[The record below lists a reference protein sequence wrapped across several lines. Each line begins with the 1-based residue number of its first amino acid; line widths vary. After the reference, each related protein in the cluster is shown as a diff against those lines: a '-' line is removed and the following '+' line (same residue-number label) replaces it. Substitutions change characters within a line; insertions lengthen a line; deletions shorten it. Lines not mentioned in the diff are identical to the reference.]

1 MFKLDNR
8 LENDSFFMQEIKNF
22 QIRLMNVQEFFW
34 IVLIPI
40 KPNLIELSDLKVD
53 ERNEL
58 LNFAVDL
65 GNYIKSVQNFDKVNI
80 GMLGN
85 VVSQLH
91 LHLVLRNKEW
101 FNEKIDYIVYEDE
114 SPYSQK
120 SKKIR
125 KLLNIN
131 NYKPI
136 GRLTWLDQIYKK
148 KWI

>member
-34 IVLIPI
+34 TVLIPI
-40 KPNLIELSDLKVD
+40 KPNLIELSDLEVD

-58 LNFAVDL
+58 LNFAIDL
-65 GNYIKSVQNFDKVNI
+65 GNYIKSDQNFDKVNI

-91 LHLVLRNKEW
+91 LHIVLRNKDDPAW
-101 FNEKIDYIVYEDE
+101 PGPVWGWKSTSNIDEETKQIRSKLIVQYL
-114 SPYSQK
+114 K
-120 SKKIR
+120 
-125 KLLNIN
+125 
-131 NYKPI
+131 
-136 GRLTWLDQIYKK
+136 
-148 KWI
+148 

>member
-34 IVLIPI
+34 VLLIPI
-40 KPNLIELSDLKVD
+40 KSNLIELSDLEVD

-85 VVSQLH
+85 IVSQLH
-91 LHLVLRNKEW
+91 LHIVLRNKDDPAW
-101 FNEKIDYIVYEDE
+101 TGPVWGWKSTSNLEKGTK
-114 SPYSQK
+114 Q
-120 SKKIR
+120 IR
-125 KLLNIN
+125 SNLIFQYLK
-131 NYKPI
+131 
-136 GRLTWLDQIYKK
+136 
-148 KWI
+148 

>member
-1 MFKLDNR
+1 VFKLDNR
-8 LENDSFFMQEIKNF
+8 IENDSFFMQEIKNF

-40 KPNLIELSDLKVD
+40 KPNLIELSDLEVD

-65 GNYIKSVQNFDKVNI
+65 GDYIKSYQNFDKVNI

-91 LHLVLRNKEW
+91 LHIVLRNKDDPAWPGPVWGWKSTSNLDE
-101 FNEKIDYIVYEDE
+101 ETKQIRSKLIVQYL
-114 SPYSQK
+114 K
-120 SKKIR
+120 
-125 KLLNIN
+125 
-131 NYKPI
+131 
-136 GRLTWLDQIYKK
+136 
-148 KWI
+148 

>member
-8 LENDSFFMQEIKNF
+8 IENDSFFMQEIKNF

-34 IVLIPI
+34 VLLIPI
-40 KPNLIELSDLKVD
+40 KSNLIELSDLEVD

-85 VVSQLH
+85 VVAQLH
-91 LHLVLRNKEW
+91 LHIVLRNKDDTAW
-101 FNEKIDYIVYEDE
+101 PGPVWGWKLSSNLDE
-114 SPYSQK
+114 ETKQIRLK
-120 SKKIR
+120 LVKKF
-125 KLLNIN
+125 LS
-131 NYKPI
+131 
-136 GRLTWLDQIYKK
+136 YKK
-148 KWI
+148 

>member
-8 LENDSFFMQEIKNF
+8 IENDSFFMQEIKNF

-40 KPNLIELSDLKVD
+40 KPNLIELSDLEVD

-65 GNYIKSVQNFDKVNI
+65 GHYIKSYQNFDKVNI

-85 VVSQLH
+85 VVAQLH
-91 LHLVLRNKEW
+91 LHIVLRNKDDPAW
-101 FNEKIDYIVYEDE
+101 PGPVWGWKSTSNIDEETKQIRSKLIVQYL
-114 SPYSQK
+114 K
-120 SKKIR
+120 
-125 KLLNIN
+125 
-131 NYKPI
+131 
-136 GRLTWLDQIYKK
+136 
-148 KWI
+148 

>member
-8 LENDSFFMQEIKNF
+8 LENDSFFMQEIKKF

-40 KPNLIELSDLKVD
+40 KPNLIELSDLEVD

-85 VVSQLH
+85 IVSQLH
-91 LHLVLRNKEW
+91 LHIVLRNKDDPAW
-101 FNEKIDYIVYEDE
+101 PGPVWGWKSTSNLEKETK
-114 SPYSQK
+114 Q
-120 SKKIR
+120 IR
-125 KLLNIN
+125 SNLIFQYLK
-131 NYKPI
+131 
-136 GRLTWLDQIYKK
+136 
-148 KWI
+148 

>member
-8 LENDSFFMQEIKNF
+8 LENDSFFIQEIKNF

-40 KPNLIELSDLKVD
+40 KPNLIELSDLEVD

-65 GNYIKSVQNFDKVNI
+65 GDYIKSYQNFDKVNI

-85 VVSQLH
+85 VVAQLH
-91 LHLVLRNKEW
+91 LHIVLRNKDDPAWPGPVWGWKSTSNLDE
-101 FNEKIDYIVYEDE
+101 ETKQIRSKLIVQYL
-114 SPYSQK
+114 K
-120 SKKIR
+120 
-125 KLLNIN
+125 
-131 NYKPI
+131 
-136 GRLTWLDQIYKK
+136 
-148 KWI
+148 

>member
-40 KPNLIELSDLKVD
+40 KPNLIELSDLEVD

-58 LNFAVDL
+58 LNFAIDL
-65 GNYIKSVQNFDKVNI
+65 GNYIKSDQNFDKVNI

-85 VVSQLH
+85 VVAQLH
-91 LHLVLRNKEW
+91 LHIVLRNKDDPAW
-101 FNEKIDYIVYEDE
+101 PGPVWGWKSTSNLDE
-114 SPYSQK
+114 ETKQIR
-120 SKKIR
+120 SKLILKYL
-125 KLLNIN
+125 K
-131 NYKPI
+131 
-136 GRLTWLDQIYKK
+136 
-148 KWI
+148 

>member
-34 IVLIPI
+34 VLLIPI
-40 KPNLIELSDLKVD
+40 KSNLIELSDLEVD

-85 VVSQLH
+85 IVSQLH
-91 LHLVLRNKEW
+91 LHIVLRNKDDPAW
-101 FNEKIDYIVYEDE
+101 PGPVWGWKSTSNLDE
-114 SPYSQK
+114 ET
-120 SKKIR
+120 KKIR
-125 KLLNIN
+125 SKLIVQYL
-131 NYKPI
+131 K
-136 GRLTWLDQIYKK
+136 
-148 KWI
+148 

>member
-8 LENDSFFMQEIKNF
+8 IENDSFFMQEIKNF

-40 KPNLIELSDLKVD
+40 KPNLIELSDLEVD

-65 GNYIKSVQNFDKVNI
+65 GNYIKSDQNFDKVNI

-85 VVSQLH
+85 VVAQLH
-91 LHLVLRNKEW
+91 LHIVLRNKDDPAWPGPVWGWKSTSNLDE
-101 FNEKIDYIVYEDE
+101 ETKQIRSKLIVQYL
-114 SPYSQK
+114 K
-120 SKKIR
+120 
-125 KLLNIN
+125 
-131 NYKPI
+131 
-136 GRLTWLDQIYKK
+136 
-148 KWI
+148 

>member
-40 KPNLIELSDLKVD
+40 KPNLIELSDLEVD

-58 LNFAVDL
+58 LNFAIDL
-65 GNYIKSVQNFDKVNI
+65 GNYIKSDQNFDKVNI

-85 VVSQLH
+85 VVTQLH
-91 LHLVLRNKEW
+91 LHIVLRNKDDPAWPGPVWGWKSTSNLDE
-101 FNEKIDYIVYEDE
+101 ETKQIRSKLIVQYL
-114 SPYSQK
+114 K
-120 SKKIR
+120 
-125 KLLNIN
+125 
-131 NYKPI
+131 
-136 GRLTWLDQIYKK
+136 
-148 KWI
+148 